1 MKEDLL
7 KQLLE
12 SILGPGK
19 SSRGARGEESA
30 VFNCPSCNHRKKK
43 LTVNLVTQQFQC
55 WVCDFKGHRAFKLLK
70 EAKASPKA
78 YDILKSVDLEYK
90 FKNKKQFK
98 PDATTLQLPKGVEPI
113 ISSSAVLSRHALH
126 YLTQRGITQQD
137 IVKLGADVLA
147 CLESQP
153 LRMTGIGDHLNL
165 IDLWPRDGYIV
176 LVNPRIPLA
185 TKEVFAAL
193 EQKNNNPMPSRLP
206 IFSSF
211 KELVHFVRR
220 HRNDLEET
228 AIKLEPIIKKV
239 LLEIC
244 KNKNCLVSRMSGSG
258 PTCFGLFE
266 NYSKAHSAKLRL
278 MKDFPN
284 WWVVSSK
291 LTVDKSELSP
301 FNLL

>member
-1 MKEDLL
+1 
-7 KQLLE
+7 
-12 SILGPGK
+12 
-19 SSRGARGEESA
+19 
-30 VFNCPSCNHRKKK
+30 
-43 LTVNLVTQQFQC
+43 
-55 WVCDFKGHRAFKLLK
+55 
-70 EAKASPKA
+70 
-78 YDILKSVDLEYK
+78 
-90 FKNKKQFK
+90 
-98 PDATTLQLPKGVEPI
+98 
-113 ISSSAVLSRHALH
+113 
-126 YLTQRGITQQD
+126 
-137 IVKLGADVLA
+137 
-147 CLESQP
+147 
-153 LRMTGIGDHLNL
+153 MTGIGDHLNL

-211 KELVHFVRR
+211 KELVHFVRTY
-220 HRNDLEET
+220 RNDLEET

-239 LLEIC
+239 LSEIC

>member
-1 MKEDLL
+1 MKQNLKTTKFFAPAKVNLTLHVIGQRKDGLHLLDSLVTFPKIGDTLSFLNSKQHHLSIISNETINIPIDNKNLILKAAGTINNKYSRRILL
-7 KQLLE
+7 KKIIPVAAGIGGG
-12 SILGPGK
+12 SADAAATIRDAISLG
-19 SSRGARGEESA
+19 
-30 VFNCPSCNHRKKK
+30 
-43 LTVNLVTQQFQC
+43 
-55 WVCDFKGHRAFKLLK
+55 
-70 EAKASPKA
+70 
-78 YDILKSVDLEYK
+78 YK
-90 FKNKKQFK
+90 
-98 PDATTLQLPKGVEPI
+98 V
-113 ISSSAVLSRHALH
+113 S
-126 YLTQRGITQQD
+126 QQD

-176 LVNPRIPLA
+176 LVNPRTPLA

-211 KELVHFVRR
+211 KELVHFVRK

-239 LLEIC
+239 LSEIC